1 MSHYEVW
8 PVVLLTQPEAQRS
21 DPLEKT
27 HGEGWTY
34 HLLLGSYV
42 LIGYELSSGTHD
54 QSVEQ
59 ILF

>member
-1 MSHYEVW
+1 MSRYEVW

-34 HLLLGSYV
+34 HLLLG
-42 LIGYELSSGTHD
+42 YELSSGTHD